1 MPDTPAKNSPVTLWL
16 VRHGQTDWNLEGRYQ
31 GQTDPPLNAAGL
43 AEAERAAAL
52 LADQP
57 IDAIY
62 TSDLQRAVQT
72 AAAIS
77 RACGIPYQVEQRLR
91 EIDLGEWEGELF
103 TEIKARYPDLIEARR
118 RDPLDFHAPGAE
130 SLREVAERV
139 WEATDAI
146 ATRHPGQTVV
156 IVSHG
161 VALAPLITRAAG
173 EDLAQAYRHI
183 PDNAAPQQVTV
194 HLNPETHA
202 TPPGKEGASRED
214 LP

>member
-1 MPDTPAKNSPVTLWL
+1 MPDTPDKQFTVTLWL

-31 GQTDPPLNAAGL
+31 GQTDLPLNATGL

-52 LADQP
+52 LAGQP

-62 TSDLQRAVQT
+62 TSDLRRAEQT
-72 AAAIS
+72 AAAIA
-77 RACGIPYQVEQRLR
+77 RACGIPYRVEARLR

-103 TEIKARYPDLIEARR
+103 ADIKARHPELIEARR
-118 RDPLDFHAPGAE
+118 RDPLDFRAPGAE

-139 WEATDAI
+139 CEATDAI
-146 ATRHPGQTVV
+146 AARHPGETVV

-173 EDLAQAYRHI
+173 EDLAQAYRFI
-183 PDNAAPQQVTV
+183 PDNAAPQQVV
-194 HLNPETHA
+194 VQLNPEGRKNS
-202 TPPGKEGASRED
+202 PGEVSADREN
-214 LP
+214 LR